1 MARLGKNN
9 VDWEGMSL
17 HDHSRYIKIRRVLED
32 ELDDNLVNMGDEEL
46 EYDFMDV
53 VNERSGHMF
62 SGEASSELKKW
73 ISGMLS
79 LHTEREAVVIEKRF
93 LMEHTLDEVGKMFNL
108 TNESIRI
115 IENKAIRKLRW
126 GDSRFN
132 RGILKCLWEE
142 IIF

>member
-17 HDHSRYIKIRRVLED
+17 RDHSRYIKIRRVLED

-62 SGEASSELKKW
+62 SGDASFELKKW
-73 ISGMLS
+73 ITAMSSFLS
-79 LHTEREAVVIEKRF
+79 EREVVVLEKRYM
-93 LMEHTLDEVGKMFNL
+93 MEHTLDEVGEMFNL
-108 TNESIRI
+108 TRESIRR
-115 IENKAIRKLRW
+115 IENRAIRRISYLDRKL
-126 GDSRFN
+126 N
-132 RGILKCLWEE
+132 RGILKGFWEE
-142 IIF
+142 IVF

>member
-62 SGEASSELKKW
+62 SGEASESLKYNLKKF
-73 ISGMLS
+73 LS
-79 LHTEREAVVIEKRF
+79 TLSKREEVVLEKRY
-93 LMEHTLDEVGKMFNL
+93 LMEHTLDEVGKMFDL
-108 TNESIRI
+108 TSESIRR
-115 IENKAIRKLRW
+115 IENRGLGKMSHPLR
-126 GDSRFN
+126 SKVLRSF
-132 RGILKCLWEE
+132 WEE
-142 IIF
+142 IVF

>member
-62 SGEASSELKKW
+62 SGEASESLKYNLKKF
-73 ISGMLS
+73 LS
-79 LHTEREAVVIEKRF
+79 TLSKREEVVLEKRY
-93 LMEHTLDEVGKMFNL
+93 LMGHTLDEVGKMFYL
-108 TNESIRI
+108 TSESIRR
-115 IENKAIRKLRW
+115 IENKGLRKMRHPLR
-126 GDSRFN
+126 SKALRSF
-132 RGILKCLWEE
+132 WEE

>member
-1 MARLGKNN
+1 M
-9 VDWEGMSL
+9 DWEGMSV
-17 HDHSRYIKIRRVLED
+17 HDNDRYIKIRRVLES

-79 LHTEREAVVIEKRF
+79 LLTEREAVVLEKRYM
-93 LMEHTLDEVGKMFNL
+93 MEHTLDEVGEMFNL
-108 TNESIRI
+108 TRESIRR
-115 IENKAIRKLRW
+115 IENRAIRRISYLDRKL
-126 GDSRFN
+126 N
-132 RGILKCLWEE
+132 RGILKGLWEE
-142 IIF
+142 IVF